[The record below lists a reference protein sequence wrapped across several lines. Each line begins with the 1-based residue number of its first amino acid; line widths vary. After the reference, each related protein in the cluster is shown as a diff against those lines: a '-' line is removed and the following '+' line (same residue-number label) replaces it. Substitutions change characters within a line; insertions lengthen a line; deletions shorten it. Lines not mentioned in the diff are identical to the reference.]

1 MVSRDSDRMAL
12 YCYYCGLEITWKR
25 RRIAH
30 VNICQKPS
38 VSYFCNQDCKLNW
51 IFKRPNGNLEKNGN
65 DKWVTE
71 EVKSIFDMDSVE
83 KETDEL
89 VKYLKDNNL
98 RILREA

>member
-1 MVSRDSDRMAL
+1 MAL
-12 YCYYCGLEITWKR
+12 YCYYCGSEITWKR
-25 RRIAH
+25 RRIVH
-30 VNICQKPS
+30 VNICQKQA

-51 IFKRPNGNLEKNGN
+51 IFKRPNGKLEKNGN

-89 VKYLKDNNL
+89 GKYLKDNNL